1 MATANNAQVQ
11 QFVNNR
17 VRPRCEQIRNLYLA
31 CKDDTSA
38 LGDVYENLNNGGD
51 GGKDGP
57 WTDKRDDA
65 PPHLLSPADVLAWNT
80 FIQGFIKL
88 VEGTFSEK
96 EASQQF
102 PVVLQACVRPVQ

>member
-1 MATANNAQVQ
+1 MAAATNAQVQ
-11 QFVNNR
+11 QFVNDR

-38 LGDVYENLNNGGD
+38 FGDVYENLNAGGD
-51 GGKDGP
+51 KEGP
-57 WTDKRDDA
+57 WSDGRADA
-65 PPHLLSPADVLAWNT
+65 PPHLMTPSDVLAWNT

-102 PVVLQACVRPVQ
+102 PVVLQCCVRPVS